1 MIKYFIISN
10 VAIIHCLK
18 ILLHY
23 IHIKLDVKVSKIL
36 IFILF
41 LQEGEVKRAKDQ
53 LAARLDAPKES
64 SVITEHIRFV
74 FGNLFLVYVH
84 FLEIIAIYYVLNL
97 TNLCFFHFII
107 REKIR
112 KTKK

>member
-1 MIKYFIISN
+1 M
-10 VAIIHCLK
+10 LPQ
-18 ILLHY
+18 
-23 IHIKLDVKVSKIL
+23 IL

-74 FGNLFLVYVH
+74 FGNLFFVFVHLFIYFDLVY
-84 FLEIIAIYYVLNL
+84 FENIAN
-97 TNLCFFHFII
+97 H
-107 REKIR
+107 
-112 KTKK
+112 